1 MRLKDNQAEMP
12 LLRFTGKITA
22 VVVTNILWLLCCLPV
37 ITAGASTRALY
48 VNMSLFLAGEDC
60 GVRTFFKAFAKD
72 FRRITGLWLIIL
84 VAVVALVADYCIVA
98 YLNFPGR
105 MVAIGLIFF
114 VGFLLL
120 FFSSLTFPML
130 SQFSMSV
137 KDAAINGVLLS
148 LAHLPKVLM
157 VTAVN
162 LAPWALL
169 LVSTKWFLMLAMLW
183 VCCAFS
189 LMAIYALKI
198 LEPAFAPYR
207 EREEK

>member
-1 MRLKDNQAEMP
+1 MRLRDQQAEMP
-12 LLRFTGKITA
+12 LLKFTGKITA
-22 VVVTNILWLLCCLPV
+22 VVVTNMLWLLCCLPV
-37 ITAGASTRALY
+37 FTIGASTRALY
-48 VNMSLFLAGEDC
+48 VNMSLFLAGEEC
-60 GVRTFFKAFAKD
+60 GIRTFFKAFAKD
-72 FRRITGLWLIIL
+72 FRRVTGLWLVIL
-84 VAVVALVADYCIVA
+84 VAAVALVADYCIVA
-98 YLNFPGR
+98 YLDFPGR

-162 LAPWALL
+162 LIPWVLL
-169 LVSTKWFLMLAMLW
+169 LVSTKWFLMLTMLW

-189 LMAIYALKI
+189 LMGIYALKI

-207 EREEK
+207 ETEKE